1 MPFSNVSIVSADFMS
16 FKDWSKE
23 ILGISSARKKMAVNL
38 LEAGIE
44 IVTFKITSR
53 TMPILI

>member
-38 LEAGIE
+38 LEAGM
-44 IVTFKITSR
+44 KIRAALT
-53 TMPILI
+53 TCIFEGC